1 MQQWMAENGG
11 RERGKEGR
19 RGKPTTNQPSLAPEG
34 GNSGREA
41 GEQTHERKCKSREQ
55 ASRGR
60 KGGWK
65 EGCVVCAPL
74 YEAKMGGKEK
84 GGEKDRQKLRQTQE
98 VP

>member
-11 RERGKEGR
+11 RERGKKGR

-65 EGCVVCAPL
+65 EG
-74 YEAKMGGKEK
+74 
-84 GGEKDRQKLRQTQE
+84 RLRR
-98 VP
+98 VRALV

>member
-1 MQQWMAENGG
+1 MAGGEEGRGEEGETDNQPTKSCPGG
-11 RERGKEGR
+11 RE
-19 RGKPTTNQPSLAPEG
+19 L
-34 GNSGREA
+34 REA

-60 KGGWK
+60 AAGRK